1 MDYTAIGNV
10 VNLASRLCSSARDRQ
25 ILIDSTVADAVR
37 DDLFVVELG
46 TRQLKGYDE
55 EVYVFD
61 AGDSGSVEHVM
72 QTSVSASLSSTSTKV
87 R

>member
-1 MDYTAIGNV
+1 MFVCARSAI
-10 VNLASRLCSSARDRQ
+10 
-25 ILIDSTVADAVR
+25 IIDSTVADAVR

-61 AGDSGSVEHVM
+61 AGDLGSVEHVL
-72 QTSVSASLSSTSTKV
+72 QTSVSASLSSTSTKA